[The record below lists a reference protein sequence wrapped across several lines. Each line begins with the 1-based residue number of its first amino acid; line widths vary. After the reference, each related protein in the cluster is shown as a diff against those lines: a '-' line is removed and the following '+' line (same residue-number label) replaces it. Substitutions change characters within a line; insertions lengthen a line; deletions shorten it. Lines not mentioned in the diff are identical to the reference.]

1 MTPPILPRSWSWPV
15 NCNHASW
22 PWQVATDVTVYM
34 VGNLM
39 TQVCKNGQGLVHRGD
54 REANSLNSKCWRH
67 TGTLSPELFPK
78 RDSYIQRRRDL
89 NSAKPPVKDQHILF
103 TRDTCIHPASFN
115 RHDLL
120 ESKFSGYFT
129 IFFENFM
136 IIENYIIL
144 MILVDFIFFGFVIQ
158 SKL

>member
-1 MTPPILPRSWSWPV
+1 MAKAWSIEV
-15 NCNHASW
+15 TGKRIASVW
-22 PWQVATDVTVYM
+22 
-34 VGNLM
+34 G
-39 TQVCKNGQGLVHRGD
+39 
-54 REANSLNSKCWRH
+54 H

-144 MILVDFIFFGFVIQ
+144 MILVDFIFFWFCNTIKIVEFYDFCFWDLLI
-158 SKL
+158 S